1 MDTTNI
7 HEAQV
12 NLLFPVVL
20 GLFNLPILDY
30 NRLIFFFQEQCKKR
44 RIFTIVDAALF
55 IQRVC
60 FLATDKKYVNMRSV
74 YNDKK
79 NCDLW

>member
-7 HEAQV
+7 HEAQA

-30 NRLIFFFQEQCKKR
+30 NRLIFFFQEQCKKKR
-44 RIFTIVDAALF
+44 FWRIVGAALLGTGF
-55 IQRVC
+55 ILQRWI
-60 FLATDKKYVNMRSV
+60 KSM
-74 YNDKK
+74 
-79 NCDLW
+79 